1 MPQAQ
6 FIQDGDAIDYVP
18 NAATPAGTVV
28 VLESLIGV
36 TKQELAAGER
46 GSVALTGVFEFS
58 VENANYD
65 VGVPMY
71 WWASE
76 SVATFD
82 NTGSKPLLGHVAEA
96 TTSSATQAK
105 IRLAN

>member
-6 FIQDGDAIDYVP
+6 FIQDGDSIDYVP
-18 NAATPAGTVV
+18 NTATPAGTVV

-36 TKQELAAGER
+36 TKQDLAAGER
-46 GSVALTGVFEFS
+46 GSMALTGVYEFN

-71 WWASE
+71 WWAGE
-76 SVATFD
+76 GIATFD
-82 NTGSKPLLGHVAEA
+82 NTGSRPLIGHVVEA
-96 TTSSATQAK
+96 VTGSSPTAK